1 MEYVVKYLSPD
12 ICVETDSAW
21 GNYKN
26 LARERLP
33 ELSPFNK
40 RMIMSELKQHSAP
53 ILAHQTVLLFSVR
66 KNKRIARLPAPSSYL
81 KWKPQEK
88 RILELNITFR
98 LFLCNM
104 LPRL

>member
-1 MEYVVKYLSPD
+1 MWREKQRLLFLAYQYMEYVVKYLSPD

-66 KNKRIARLPAPSSYL
+66 KINESHV
-81 KWKPQEK
+81 
-88 RILELNITFR
+88 
-98 LFLCNM
+98 FLHQV
-104 LPRL
+104 PI